1 MKTITINITHDEVF
15 EDMVKDFEND
25 VNSKFA
31 EVTITNDNVV
41 MNITG
46 TLEELDSE

>member
-15 EDMVKDFEND
+15 EDFK
-25 VNSKFA
+25 NSLSNNKPKA
-31 EVTITNDNVV
+31 SEIIINHDNIV

-46 TLEELDSE
+46 TLEELEND